1 MTDDKPAPE
10 SQKVDGKEVWVT
22 KDDSGVTAVSED
34 KEGADPRVAT
44 DAGDQSDS
52 DGSDSDG
59 SDSDDES
66 RDESKAE
73 DTDGDKAA
81 ES

>member
-10 SQKVDGKEVWVT
+10 SQKVEGKEVWVT

-34 KEGADPRVAT
+34 KDGADPRVAT
-44 DAGDQSDS
+44 DAGDQ
-52 DGSDSDG
+52 GE
-59 SDSDDES
+59 SDD
-66 RDESKAE
+66 D
-73 DTDGDKAA
+73 DGNDDGAAA